1 MLKNKKILALALPV
15 LLFAG
20 YTMTKHKPVEKH
32 KINGTIYQMPG
43 SFLLNLSDGRYV
55 KLTMALQLAPGQGDG
70 ASAEG
75 GAASSGEGAV
85 GTLPEEAV
93 IREIVTNT
101 VTGMSGDALISDA
114 GRRTLRQRIL
124 SAIRA
129 QTDIKLEAVLIPD
142 FTVQ

>member
-1 MLKNKKILALALPV
+1 MLKNKKMLALLLPV

-20 YTMTKHKPVEKH
+20 YTMTKHKPVVKQ

-55 KLTMALQLAPGQGDG
+55 KLTMALQLAPGQSDG
-70 ASAEG
+70 ASAEA
-75 GAASSGEGAV
+75 AASASGEGSV

-101 VTGMSGDALISDA
+101 VTGMSGEKLISDA
-114 GRRTLRQRIL
+114 GRKGLKEKIL
-124 SAIRA
+124 AAVRA
-129 QTDIKLEAVLIPD
+129 QTDIKVESVLIPD